1 MALRCLL
8 VDDSLPFQQAATSLL
23 EREGVAVI
31 GVASSVTEAL
41 RRVEELRPNLVLVDV
56 MLGVESGLYLAQLL
70 AELEPDGFQ
79 VILISTYAEE
89 DLADLIEEAPVTGFL
104 PKSELSVNAIQRLLR
119 DGKRRP
125 PGSAPP
131 PPGTGR

>member
-23 EREGVAVI
+23 EREGVAVV

-89 DLADLIEEAPVTGFL
+89 DLADLIEQAPVTGFL
-104 PKSELSVNAIQRLLR
+104 PKSDLSANAIQRLLR

-125 PGSAPP
+125 PGSAPL

>member
-125 PGSAPP
+125 PGSAPT